1 MIYQATERFVA
12 LLERAGLTQT
22 EIAGQ
27 SHINRYHLAHV
38 AAGRRHISGTYAT
51 RIAMVYA
58 ARMKLPLE
66 EALTSL
72 FTAVRERKSEGV
84 RHRDATGRFI
94 RATVSP
100 TDIGDDVHAGEMSR
114 MTDTDTHIR

>member
-1 MIYQATERFVA
+1 VIYQATEQFVA

-38 AAGRRHISGTYAT
+38 AAGRRHVGGTYAT

-58 ARMKLPLE
+58 ARMELPLE

-84 RHRDATGRFI
+84 RHRDAAGRFM
-94 RATVSP
+94 RATSSP
-100 TDIGDDVHAGEMSR
+100 MSVGDDVRAGELPR
-114 MTDTDTHIR
+114 ITDTDTHIR